1 MKLLL
6 VLIIGIIDLVLLIYT
21 EIKKQKLNENTINL
35 INECSDL
42 NKQLI
47 KKMSTI
53 NLIAYD
59 PKMQESE
66 KVKKIKEIIYTSTTA
81 TCK

>member
-1 MKLLL
+1 MIIL
-6 VLIIGIIDLVLLIYT
+6 VLMVGLIDLILLIFAET
-21 EIKKQKLNENTINL
+21 KRRKLNENTINL

>member
-1 MKLLL
+1 MIIL
-6 VLIIGIIDLVLLIYT
+6 VLIIGLIDLILLIFAET
-21 EIKKQKLNENTINL
+21 KRRKLNENTINL
-35 INECSDL
+35 INEYSDL

-66 KVKKIKEIIYTSTTA
+66 KIKKIKEIIYTSTTA

>member
-1 MKLLL
+1 MIIL
-6 VLIIGIIDLVLLIYT
+6 VLMVGLIDLILLIFAET
-21 EIKKQKLNENTINL
+21 KRRKLNENTINL

-42 NKQLI
+42 NKELI

-53 NLIAYD
+53 NLVAHD
-59 PKMQESE
+59 PKMEE
-66 KVKKIKEIIYTSTTA
+66 FKKIEKIKEIIYTSTTA